1 MSRTLEIKGPANDA
15 GTVVS
20 PAPTAASGGRMAGE
34 DRRRQILKVAMT
46 LFSQRGF
53 RGTTTKEIAG
63 AAGISEAMVFR
74 HFANKGELYAAILD
88 EKACHTGTMEGIC
101 LELAEVMRCGD
112 DKEVFEGIALGM
124 LQHHEED
131 LEFVRLLLY
140 SALEGHELFQMFWER
155 NVRQMAELMR
165 GYIQQRQQ
173 DGAFRRQLDAL
184 VVARM
189 FIGTIINHS
198 LVNLLFDPK
207 RTLLDVPNERA
218 AQAFSEI
225 LLQGIAADA
234 GANVSATASARGG
247 KAKAVSN
254 KKRK

>member
-1 MSRTLEIKGPANDA
+1 MSRTLETKGA
-15 GTVVS
+15 GDGGVRPLLTS
-20 PAPTAASGGRMAGE
+20 GRMAGE
-34 DRRRQILKVAMT
+34 DRRRQILEVAMT

-53 RGTTTKEIAG
+53 RGTTTKEIAQ
-63 AAGISEAMVFR
+63 AAGVSEAMVFR

-88 EKACHTGTMEGIC
+88 QKACHTSMMEGIC
-101 LELAEVMRCGD
+101 TGLTDVMGRGDDAEV
-112 DKEVFEGIALGM
+112 FAGIGLGI

-131 LEFVRLLLY
+131 LDFIRLLLY
-140 SALEGHELFQMFWER
+140 SALEGHEFFQMFWER
-155 NVRQMAELMR
+155 NVCRMADFMS

-173 DGAFRRQLDAL
+173 DGAFRRIDPLI
-184 VVARM
+184 VARM

-207 RTLLDVPNERA
+207 RTLLNVSNERA

-225 LLQGIAADA
+225 LLKGISADTK
-234 GANVSATASARGG
+234 ANGSTTAARGG
-247 KAKAVSN
+247 KVKAGGR